1 MLDIRGRVVI
11 YSTVGCPHCLAAK
24 NSLKDAG
31 IPFIEVSVNRFPTV
45 RTWLQG
51 KTGKTSVP
59 QIFFNETYVGGND
72 DLQKALQDEEAWKK
86 LVEDI
91 QENEAKEDE
100 LVIPHPSEAVDVP
113 EDETKFVCASDPT
126 VAVIEELKES
136 GILRSQRLSLF
147 STVKNAFSGQQFV
160 QWIMENKK
168 INEEEALKIG
178 TELLTKKFIKSTQ
191 DGSTFEN
198 SAQSYYS
205 LNDNSDSLALNAG
218 LTQNCVVENANELS
232 ELLRR
237 LIIRLFD
244 DHVSS
249 DGKTVNY
256 KAIKESET
264 YKEYVMLSRE
274 LQHVSVENMTQDEL
288 KAFFIN
294 IYNALVIHATVE
306 NGPPTNWLSRYK
318 FFDKTSYLIGGHDF
332 SLNEIENGILRANKK
347 GVIQLFA
354 PFGKSD
360 PRRSFSLIQVDPRI
374 HFALNCG
381 AKSCPPIK
389 TYSAENINDELRV
402 ATESYLE
409 TDEALKIDVENGI
422 VYLSSLLRWY
432 ASDFGDSAEDILRWV
447 SRNVAFA
454 EKKEGLEKILESKK
468 WKVRYVTYDWAS
480 NEKE

>member
-31 IPFIEVSVNRFPTV
+31 VPFIEVSVNRFPTV

-72 DLQKALQDEEAWKK
+72 DLQKVLQDEEAWKK

-113 EDETKFVCASDPT
+113 EDETKFVSASDPA
-126 VAVIEELKES
+126 VAVIEELKGS

-147 STVKNAFSGQQFV
+147 SSIKNAFSGQQFV

-191 DGSTFEN
+191 DGSAFEN
-198 SAQSYYS
+198 NAQSYYS

-218 LTQNCVVENANELS
+218 LNSKHCGIAVKAAILGLLTLVMINIQFAQVVGDRLVRQIKHVERDKKRKAASRAKAKSLVSQELS
-232 ELLRR
+232 NDNLSLSEPSPPSAIPSRNLGSLMPEPDAVANLEER
-237 LIIRLFD
+237 
-244 DHVSS
+244 
-249 DGKTVNY
+249 TVNY

-274 LQHVSVENMTQDEL
+274 LQHVSIENLTQDEL

-318 FFDKTSYLIGGHDF
+318 VDCAT
-332 SLNEIENGILRANKK
+332 GICFTWYKAS
-347 GVIQLFA
+347 
-354 PFGKSD
+354 SD
-360 PRRSFSLIQVDPRI
+360 
-374 HFALNCG
+374 
-381 AKSCPPIK
+381 
-389 TYSAENINDELRV
+389 
-402 ATESYLE
+402 
-409 TDEALKIDVENGI
+409 
-422 VYLSSLLRWY
+422 
-432 ASDFGDSAEDILRWV
+432 
-447 SRNVAFA
+447 
-454 EKKEGLEKILESKK
+454 
-468 WKVRYVTYDWAS
+468 
-480 NEKE
+480 